1 VHCEIRDSEIEVSL
15 LKMDILRRNT
25 DYALRAMVNLA
36 RHYGAEAVSTRTIA
50 DDEDIPYQLA
60 CKIMQRLHKSRLVE
74 SCMGPK
80 GGFRLSRTPS
90 QISLLEVVEAIQ
102 GTPRLNR
109 CLLGV
114 DTCPRKPTC
123 PVSRKLAELQAYMSR
138 YLGSITLS
146 ELVRSRPVKTERL
159 TENLKRAKN
168 D

>member
-1 VHCEIRDSEIEVSL
+1 
-15 LKMDILRRNT
+15 MDILRRNT

-36 RHYGAEAVSTRTIA
+36 KHYGDGAVSTRMIA

-60 CKIMQRLHKSRLVE
+60 CKLMQRLHRKKLVE

-80 GGFRLSRTPS
+80 GGFRLSRIPS
-90 QISLLEVVEAIQ
+90 EINVLEIVEAIQ
-102 GTPRLNR
+102 GTLRLNR

-123 PVSRKLAELQAYMSR
+123 PVSRKLAGLQAYIGR

-146 ELVRSRPVKTERL
+146 ELAQSRPVKTQRF
-159 TENLKRAKN
+159 AKN
-168 D
+168 PKKGKK